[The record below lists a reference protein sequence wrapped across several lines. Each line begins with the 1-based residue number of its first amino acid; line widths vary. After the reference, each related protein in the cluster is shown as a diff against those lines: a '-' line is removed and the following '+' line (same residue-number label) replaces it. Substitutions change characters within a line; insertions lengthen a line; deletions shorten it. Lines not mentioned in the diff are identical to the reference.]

1 MNYRGALYVLGLVN
15 QGDYFHFALKVPI
28 DSLLRLT
35 FVFFEPLLPQA
46 QVFVALFALKLFFQ
60 LQPHLLHHLP
70 SEMNG
75 IEYCLFL

>member
-1 MNYRGALYVLGLVN
+1 
-15 QGDYFHFALKVPI
+15 
-28 DSLLRLT
+28 
-35 FVFFEPLLPQA
+35 LPQA
-46 QVFVALFALKLFFQ
+46 PVFVALFALKLFFQ